1 MTRQSIRDSEETAK
15 QSETAARFLE
25 DLAVHADSDNEKQQ
39 LLAIARNFRLAVYK
53 KPKSPKRSKGESAAR
68 PSKHN
73 SSSGG
78 PYG

>member
-1 MTRQSIRDSEETAK
+1 MKRQSIRDSKETTD
-15 QSETAARFLE
+15 QSETTARFLE

-39 LLAIARNFRLAVYK
+39 FLAIARNFRLAVQS
-53 KPKSPKRSKGESAAR
+53 KPTSPKRSKGESPAN

-78 PYG
+78 QYG